1 MAMWDGRFK
10 KGIDEKTNDFN
21 SSIGF
26 DCRMYKQDIM
36 GSLAHSKMLS
46 KQGIITKEDNEKIEK
61 GLLEI
66 LEELE
71 SGVLEIDKNAE
82 DIHMFVEAKLTE
94 KILNVKKNKSYV

>member
-46 KQGIITKEDNEKIEK
+46 KQGIITKEDNEKIEI

-71 SGVLEIDKNAE
+71 SGVLEID
-82 DIHMFVEAKLTE
+82 
-94 KILNVKKNKSYV
+94 